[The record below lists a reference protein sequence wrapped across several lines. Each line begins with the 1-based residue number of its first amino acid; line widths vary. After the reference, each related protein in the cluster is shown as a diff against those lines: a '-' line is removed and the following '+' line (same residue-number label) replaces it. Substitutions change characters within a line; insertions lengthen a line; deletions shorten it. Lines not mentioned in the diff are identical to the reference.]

1 VYRLIVKNYLQN
13 LRNYGRK
20 KIHKAA
26 TTLYLF
32 LKYRWQILTS
42 HVYLYKLNLDA
53 RKLIIQLDTRSL
65 VSFPTFIYPVLN
77 TSIAVLNKSLIA
89 VSRISNA
96 GFEDTS
102 DRIGRPIQL
111 YRKNQSQLQNGIIK
125 FNLSHDGT
133 VSNLEFL
140 HKVSAIPNY
149 EDPRI
154 FFLHGQEYL
163 VMTEVTS
170 TIGISGSAFKCG
182 VVIENLETKQIM
194 KLRSPYGKGI
204 EKNWVPVEN
213 NNSITLLYSS
223 NPVTLIKF
231 DADGPSHELIST
243 LHKSKENLNNRT
255 QVIRTPHPE
264 IPFIRVASKKFAVSK
279 YGYTPLHYFEI
290 LSEDLQPLSL
300 SRPFIF
306 SSRKQEYCQGIAII
320 DSKIYLSWSEQEK
333 YSYIGSIEISKVIEL
348 FS

>member
-1 VYRLIVKNYLQN
+1 MKKYLFN
-13 LRNYGRK
+13 LRYYVQK
-20 KIHKAA
+20 EIHK
-26 TTLYLF
+26 TTITLYLY
-32 LKYRWQILTS
+32 LKYRCQILAT
-42 HVYLYKLNLDA
+42 HVYLYKLNLDT

-65 VSFPTFIYPVLN
+65 ISFPTFIYPVLN
-77 TSIAVLNKSLIA
+77 TSIAVLNNSLIA
-89 VSRISNA
+89 VSRLSNA

-102 DRIGRPIQL
+102 DLIGRPIQS

-125 FNLSHDGT
+125 FNLSLDGT

-140 HKVSAIPNY
+140 HKVSTIPNY

-154 FFLHGQEYL
+154 FVLHGQEYL

-170 TIGISGSAFKCG
+170 TIGILESAFKCG
-182 VVIENLETKQIM
+182 VVIENLQTKQIM

-204 EKNWVPVEN
+204 EKNWVPVEDN
-213 NNSITLLYSS
+213 KNITLLYRS

-231 DADGPSHELIST
+231 EAYGPSYELLST
-243 LHKSKENLNNRT
+243 QYKSRENLNNRT
-255 QVIRTPHPE
+255 QVIRTPYPE
-264 IPFIRVASKKFAVSK
+264 IPYIRVASKKFAIRK

-290 LSEDLQPLSL
+290 LSENLQPISL

-333 YSYIGSIEISKVIEL
+333 HNYIGSIEISEVVKL